1 MKKKSS
7 LILNGPVFPI
17 PTFFLKNGS
26 IDWNGLKRYCSF
38 LVNNGVKNVMTTV
51 GTSRFNLLSLD
62 EINEINRVIANELNG
77 KAFVITS
84 TASFGDFKSTIENVK
99 LSKKNGSNAS
109 LIVYPDRNYGDK
121 NVSKFFKNIADEVD
135 IDLFV
140 HAEPIKNGLGG
151 GSVMYSL
158 KLLEDLFNH
167 PKIIGLKEESLDIAH
182 SQAIYNKFA
191 KKFILIGAGGSMSR
205 FVKDNWFGAKTYLA
219 GIGNFIP
226 RLELDFFK
234 AMTLKDYDKAKKIV
248 NNQEIP
254 YFNNVVPC
262 GWHPALKYSI
272 SLLNLGL
279 KDFERSPMTR
289 LKNKQKKI
297 VNLAMSRYLGFK
309 I

>member
-1 MKKKSS
+1 MKKK
-7 LILNGPVFPI
+7 LNMISGPVFPI
-17 PTFFLKNGS
+17 PTFFLKDGS
-26 IDWNGLKRYCSF
+26 IDWSGLKRYCSF
-38 LVNNGVKNVMTTV
+38 LIKNGVKNVMTTV

-62 EINEINRVIANELNG
+62 EINEINRVIAKELNG
-77 KAFVITS
+77 KAYVITS
-84 TASFGDFKSTIENVK
+84 TASFGDIKSTIENVI
-99 LSKKNGSNAS
+99 LSKENGSNAS

-121 NVSKFFKNIADEVD
+121 NVSRFFKSIADKVD

-158 KLLEDLFNH
+158 SLLEDLFKH
-167 PKIIGLKEESLDIAH
+167 PKIIGLKEESLNITH

-205 FVKDNWFGAKTYLA
+205 FVKDNWFGAQTYLA
-219 GIGNFIP
+219 GVGNFLP
-226 RLELDFFK
+226 KLELEFFK
-234 AMTLKDYDKAKKIV
+234 AMTKENYDKAKKIV

-254 YFNNVVPC
+254 YFNTVVPL

-279 KDFERSPMTR
+279 SDFERSPMTR
-289 LKNKQKKI
+289 LKDKQKKI
-297 VNLAMSRYLGFK
+297 VNLSMAKYLGFK